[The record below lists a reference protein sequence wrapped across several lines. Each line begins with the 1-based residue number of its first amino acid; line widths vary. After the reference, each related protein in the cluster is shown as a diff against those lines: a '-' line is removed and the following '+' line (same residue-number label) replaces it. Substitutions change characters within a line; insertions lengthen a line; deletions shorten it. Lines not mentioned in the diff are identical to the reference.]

1 MTLILNSTIPLL
13 VLTHLVLC
21 YQLRYVELNNR
32 GRSNRW
38 SERQVGVYH
47 QLCNGE
53 NTLILLHATPNSRLQ
68 SRIMSASDVQLEN
81 TCKQPR
87 RGPVDIH
94 ILVFSTYLDEW
105 RWYLD
110 DIGATCKDLVSDE
123 YAGLLRCFTKLG

>member
-1 MTLILNSTIPLL
+1 MILNLTLPKL

-21 YQLRYVELNNR
+21 YQLRYVELNHR

-47 QLCNGE
+47 QLRDGE

-68 SRIMSASDVQLEN
+68 SRIMSASDVQLAK
-81 TCKQPR
+81 TCKQSR

-123 YAGLLRCFTKLG
+123 RAGLLWCFAKPG